1 VISKRPARRHHAS
14 VRLRT
19 LLGLAAA
26 GLALSGCGSSIG
38 IHPGSAAVIGA
49 ESVSMDKID
58 STSTL
63 YCKAYVASQ
72 QQQSAQQQSG
82 PVPMGLF
89 RSYVAGSLAKRLL
102 GEQLADQYAVQ
113 PASGYQSQV
122 SQLTSALASAPSD
135 ERQAVIDVAAADA
148 YLQNVQVAVGQK
160 LTGNEGQSNADI
172 KAALQRGQVATQ
184 DWLNDHDAVIDPV
197 FALSVDGGKFTRR
210 QDQTSYAL
218 STFAAEGV
226 KQQPDQSYS
235 AALPA
240 AQRCG

>member
-1 VISKRPARRHHAS
+1 MISKRPTRRHHAS
-14 VRLRT
+14 LRAV
-19 LLGLAAA
+19 LGLAAA
-26 GLALSGCGSSIG
+26 GLALTGCGSSIG
-38 IHPGSAAVIGA
+38 IHPGSAAVIGGD
-49 ESVSMDKID
+49 SVSMDKID

-63 YCKAYVASQ
+63 YCKAYVTSQ
-72 QQQSAQQQSG
+72 QQSSAQQQSG

-89 RSYVAGSLAKRLL
+89 RSFVAGSLAKRLL
-102 GEQLADQYAVQ
+102 GEQLADQYDVQ

-122 SQLTSALASAPSD
+122 SQITSALTSAPAD
-135 ERQAVIDVAAADA
+135 QRDAVIDVAAADA
-148 YLQNVQVAVGQK
+148 YLQNVQVAIGQK

-184 DWLNDHDAVIDPV
+184 DWLNDHDAFIDPV
-197 FALSVDGGKFTRR
+197 FSISVDGGKFSRQ

-218 STFAAEGV
+218 STFAAQGS
-226 KQQPDQSYS
+226 KQQPDQAYT

>member
-1 VISKRPARRHHAS
+1 VISNRPARRSRAS
-14 VRLRT
+14 LRT
-19 LLGLAAA
+19 LIGLAAA
-26 GLALSGCGSSIG
+26 GLLLAGCGSSIG

-49 ESVSMDKID
+49 DSVSMDKID

-72 QQQSAQQQSG
+72 QQQSAQQQTG

-102 GEQLADQYAVQ
+102 GEQIADQYAVQ

-122 SQLTSALASAPSD
+122 SQLRSALASAPSD
-135 ERQAVIDVAAADA
+135 QLDAVIDVAAADA

-160 LTGNEGQSNADI
+160 LTGNEGQSNADL

-184 DWLNDHDAVIDPV
+184 DWLNDHDAFIDPV
-197 FALSVDGGKFTRR
+197 FALSVDGGKFSRR

-218 STFAAEGV
+218 STFAAQGS
-226 KQQPDQSYS
+226 KDQPDPDYIS
-235 AALPA
+235 ALPA